1 MQSWSEID
9 PDLLVLLFCLCFRYV
24 TYTSG
29 EEDHNLVIFQFYRR
43 IYYKLSQPISEGA
56 ELKVQISRDYAALLG
71 LSMGEFTHLSQPFW
85 FYTIMFVMFWWKVAN
100 NLSFCLLCWWGGIG
114 DSVKCQVGDKETVL
128 RLLQDIKLVE
138 LPEDNSSS
146 LWADPG
152 QSQSPTMPVISD
164 VTSVS
169 SRDAASDTSI
179 ITGDALPSS
188 FSSVNSGLSE
198 KYDFMP
204 GSEKLLSCPIAHQNS
219 AWNFFGFEPDPS
231 GQPLDQ
237 SSAVC
242 KMCGE
247 HVSCGGGTANLQNHL
262 ISKHHFRPRD
272 GHRER
277 RTGNYCQHSSI

>member
-1 MQSWSEID
+1 MQSWSESDSNFRFI
-9 PDLLVLLFCLCFRYV
+9 LCFRYV

-43 IYYKLSQPISEGA
+43 IYYKVSQPITEGA

-71 LSMGEFTHLSQPFW
+71 LSMGQFTHISQPFY
-85 FYTIMFVMFWWKVAN
+85 FYTVIFVMFWGKGAN
-100 NLSFCLLCWWGGIG
+100 NLSLLILLVGDIG
-114 DSVKCQVGDKETVL
+114 DSEKCQVGDKETVL

-146 LWADPG
+146 PWADLG
-152 QSQSPTMPVISD
+152 QSQSPRPAISD

-169 SRDAASDTSI
+169 SRDAASDTGFI
-179 ITGDALPSS
+179 PADALPSS
-188 FSSVNSGLSE
+188 SFSFSSPNSGLSE

-204 GSEKLLSCPIAHQNS
+204 GTEKLLSCPVTHQNS
-219 AWNFFGFEPDPS
+219 PWNFFGFEPDPS

-237 SSAVC
+237 NSAVC

-247 HVSCGGGTANLQNHL
+247 HVSCGGGTADLQNHL

-277 RTGNYCQHSSI
+277 RTGKY

>member
-1 MQSWSEID
+1 MRSIQIS
-9 PDLLVLLFCLCFRYV
+9 LLWLRVSYVCLCFRYV
-24 TYTSG
+24 SYTSC

-43 IYYKLSQPISEGA
+43 IYYKVSQPISEGA

-71 LSMGEFTHLSQPFW
+71 LSMGEFTQTSQPFY
-85 FYTIMFVMFWWKVAN
+85 FYTIIFGMFWGKVAN
-100 NLSFCLLCWWGGIG
+100 NLSFCLFCWWGRIG

-138 LPEDNSSS
+138 LPEDSSSS

-152 QSQSPTMPVISD
+152 QSQSPRPVISD

-169 SRDAASDTSI
+169 SRDAASDTGI
-179 ITGDALPSS
+179 IPGDAVPSSS
-188 FSSVNSGLSE
+188 FSFSSPNSGLSE
-198 KYDFMP
+198 KYDFIP
-204 GSEKLLSCPIAHQNS
+204 GTERLLSCPITHQNS
-219 AWNFFGFEPDPS
+219 PWNFFGFEPDSS

-247 HVSCGGGTANLQNHL
+247 HVSCCGGTAVLQNHL

-272 GHRER
+272 GQRER
-277 RTGNYCQHSSI
+277 RTGKY